1 MLKKLFYIKLIE
13 IPTNKKSTVCNI
25 DEIPTNKKSTVCNID
40 EIHTNKKMCIQN
52 GCTII
57 CFTAREKL

>member
-1 MLKKLFYIKLIE
+1 MLKKLFYIKLI
-13 IPTNKKSTVCNI
+13 
-25 DEIPTNKKSTVCNID
+25 EIPTNKKSTVCNID